1 MTPTARDWPLVSCIM
16 PTYNRR
22 HFVPRA
28 IRSFLRQD
36 FPHKELVIVDDGAE
50 AVGDLVPVDPR
61 VRYVRLE
68 RRATVGAKRNLAC
81 EQAAGPLIAHW
92 DDDDWHAPRRLR
104 CQVEALLHAGADL
117 CGLRTLLFYDA
128 SHGRAWRYDYPDGH
142 RPWLSG
148 SSLLYTRN
156 YWMGHRFPEIDVGE
170 DSQFVWGADP
180 RRLAALDDFTIHV
193 GIIHGQNVAPKQ
205 TDGAWWRP
213 HPVEEVRQIL
223 GEDWEADG
231 PVATAMPPQP
241 AADGA
246 RVEPGAPP
254 GPPPI
259 RNVFACL
266 VHENAECVVDLVRN
280 LRHLDP
286 DSKVL
291 LYNGSANPNFLNG
304 VFPTDRH
311 GAVLHPSPSPMRW
324 GRLHDFAV
332 DCMRFALVHLPFD
345 TLTIVDS
352 DQLAV
357 RPGYS
362 NRLAALLAEE
372 RGVGILSNS
381 PELQGPRTS
390 IQPARVGACRD
401 RPLAALP
408 PALPR
413 RGIAIPPLGLLAVHR
428 LHGRRGARPRP
439 ALRRGRAAPA
449 TPPGHQDL
457 GHGGGGPADAGRAP
471 GLSRGGQPV
480 QLRLRAIPD
489 ALLGPAAR
497 GRHGPAGRL
506 LGPPDP
512 PSV

>member
-156 YWMGHRFPEIDVGE
+156 YWMAHRFPEIDVGE
-170 DSQFVWGADP
+170 DSQFVWSADP

-266 VHENAECVVDLVRN
+266 VHENPECVVDLVRN

-286 DSKVL
+286 DSTVL
-291 LYNGSANPNFLNG
+291 LYNGSCEPE
-304 VFPTDRH
+304 
-311 GAVLHPSPSPMRW
+311 SPQR
-324 GRLHDFAV
+324 RL
-332 DCMRFALVHLPFD
+332 P
-345 TLTIVDS
+345 
-352 DQLAV
+352 V
-357 RPGYS
+357 RP
-362 NRLAALLAEE
+362 
-372 RGVGILSNS
+372 
-381 PELQGPRTS
+381 P
-390 IQPARVGACRD
+390 
-401 RPLAALP
+401 
-408 PALPR
+408 
-413 RGIAIPPLGLLAVHR
+413 
-428 LHGRRGARPRP
+428 
-439 ALRRGRAAPA
+439 RGRAASFAAADALGTAARLRDRLHAIRPGASPVRHAHDRRFRPA
-449 TPPGHQDL
+449 RAAAGILDSAGGL
-457 GHGGGGPADAGRAP
+457 AGGGARRGDARATRPSSRGRGRASSPRRVAHAEIDLWRPFLRRFPDGESKFVHWGFWPSTVFTADAARDLVRLFDEDEQLQQSSGTPRSGPRRRWSCRRWSRSWAIEWRPTRAATT
-471 GLSRGGQPV
+471 S
-480 QLRLRAIPD
+480 
-489 ALLGPAAR
+489 
-497 GRHGPAGRL
+497 
-506 LGPPDP
+506 
-512 PSV
+512 